1 MLAAIAVLSL
11 FGILGSAVVQKRS
24 PFALLAFWCVYLHA
38 LEILTGEMAQ
48 GAWARRGRWGECF
61 ERAKRSC

>member
-11 FGILGSAVVQKRS
+11 FGILGAAVVQKRS

-38 LEILTGEMAQ
+38 LEILTGEMAR
-48 GAWARRGRWGECF
+48 GAWARRERWRECL
-61 ERAKRSC
+61 EKARRI

>member
-11 FGILGSAVVQKRS
+11 FGILGAAVVQKRS

-48 GAWARRGRWGECF
+48 GAWARRGRWGECL
-61 ERAKRSC
+61 EKARRI